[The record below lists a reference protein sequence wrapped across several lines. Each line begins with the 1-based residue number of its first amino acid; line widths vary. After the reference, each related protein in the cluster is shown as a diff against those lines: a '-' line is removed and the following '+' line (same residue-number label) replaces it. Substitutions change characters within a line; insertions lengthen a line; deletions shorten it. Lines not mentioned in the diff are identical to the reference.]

1 MALASG
7 GFFIGINVLLLYYL
21 VSAYA
26 EEYMK
31 YSASNNIFIANKE
44 PNESNLIFFCILI

>member
-1 MALASG
+1 MIIGMNAL
-7 GFFIGINVLLLYYL
+7 ILYYL

-31 YSASNNIFIANKE
+31 YSAGNNMQLAEKE
-44 PNESNLIFFCILI
+44 PNENNLIFFCILIGL